1 MSVAGHLEGLTR
13 GVLLDRPLEG
23 GAEVLDLAVQSRE
36 VLATVRA
43 VDRRIGPVASSHGLE
58 VAEVALTHRFAVWNG
73 REALGCVRPHRFQH
87 PEPGGPVFLA
97 AAHEQ
102 ALGDEP
108 VERVDAG
115 AGDRLR
121 GLHGGAA
128 GEHREAREA
137 RFLVVAEQAVAPVD
151 RCAQRLLAGGRVA
164 WPCAE
169 SVERAVQARGDLC
182 GREQPA
188 ARRRQL
194 DRQREPV
201 DPSADLRDRVDIAV
215 AYANSGSC
223 ARARSQNSATAS
235 TSATASASSALRRSG
250 SASGGTG

>member
-1 MSVAGHLEGLTR
+1 MASRSTAHWR
-13 GVLLDRPLEG
+13 AARRFSISPSRAARCSRPFG
-23 GAEVLDLAVQSRE
+23 PSSA
-36 VLATVRA
+36 
-43 VDRRIGPVASSHGLE
+43 RIGPVASSQGQE

-121 GLHGGAA
+121 RLHGGAA

-151 RCAQRLLAGGRVA
+151 RRAQRLLAGGRVA
-164 WPCAE
+164 RPCAE
-169 SVERAVQARGDLC
+169 SVERAVQACGDLC
-182 GREQPA
+182 GGEQPA
-188 ARRRQL
+188 TRRREL
-194 DRQREPV
+194 DRQRQPV
-201 DPSADLRDRVDIAV
+201 DASADLRDRVDAAV
-215 AYANSGSC
+215 ARRQIRGRAL
-223 ARARSQNSATAS
+223 ARARRTARRRRRRPPS
-235 TSATASASSALRRSG
+235 PGRAPRSG